1 MRNGI
6 FIPAV
11 VVRVAV
17 GALALAAAAAVVF
30 NAPDAVRYFK
40 METM

>member
-6 FIPAV
+6 FVPAI

-17 GALALAAAAAVVF
+17 GALAAAAAATLVSGL
-30 NAPDAVRYFK
+30 PSLVRYARIRA
-40 METM
+40 M

>member
-17 GALALAAAAAVVF
+17 GALAVAVTAVVLSELPE
-30 NAPDAVRYFK
+30 AWRYYK